1 MTLQGDTKFKGKLAP
16 GLKNNLRNLVNFHA
30 SSGRSENLHFD
41 RMLLSKEYKD
51 LDGKYRSV
59 MFHDTEE

>member
-30 SSGRSENLHFD
+30 SSERSENLHFD
-41 RMLLSKEYKD
+41 RMLLSKAYKD
-51 LDGKYRSV
+51 LDEKYRSV